1 MVLDEM
7 IWPFIPALQARLTAE
22 REAMLRDRGVAS
34 RIEANMAQ
42 IQLNLER
49 RDEEGKLRLE
59 DQCDQ
64 LKKELDLMRK
74 RVDQEQEQ
82 YRTSVRAW
90 EQTNME
96 LREKTEGAEGRER
109 AAMEQMTGQAETIN
123 TMKDELRD
131 AQEQLQLA
139 ESRLAGRGMGKQQ
152 SMVEAGGEGR
162 L

>member
-1 MVLDEM
+1 MVLYEM
-7 IWPFIPALQARLTAE
+7 IWFLIPALQARLTAE
-22 REAMLRDRGVAS
+22 REAMLRDRGV
-34 RIEANMAQ
+34 EANMAQ

-90 EQTNME
+90 EQTNKE
-96 LREKTEGAEGRER
+96 LREKTEGR
-109 AAMEQMTGQAETIN
+109 GQ
-123 TMKDELRD
+123 
-131 AQEQLQLA
+131 
-139 ESRLAGRGMGKQQ
+139 
-152 SMVEAGGEGR
+152 GGH
-162 L
+162 

>member
-7 IWPFIPALQARLTAE
+7 IWFLIPALQARLTAE
-22 REAMLRDRGVAS
+22 REAMLWDRGV
-34 RIEANMAQ
+34 EANMAQ

-82 YRTSVRAW
+82 YRVSVRAW
-90 EQTNME
+90 EQTNKE
-96 LREKTEGAEGRER
+96 LREKTEGR
-109 AAMEQMTGQAETIN
+109 GQ
-123 TMKDELRD
+123 
-131 AQEQLQLA
+131 
-139 ESRLAGRGMGKQQ
+139 
-152 SMVEAGGEGR
+152 GGH
-162 L
+162 